1 LKVSFPTVAGKTYQV
16 SSSRDLKQWELRNDP
31 INGTG
36 QTVALDFNIEKEARN
51 FFRVEVINPISVKIE
66 QRQNKGVNLTFA
78 TNPGRK
84 YLVLTSRDLQLWE
97 AQGDP
102 IESTGQTITLDGH
115 QQVNLYYK
123 IEEIPIAPAPNMV
136 WIKGGKFVM
145 GSRVDEQD
153 RDWDEDPLT
162 EVTLSHGF
170 WMGKY
175 EVTQRD
181 YQALVGT
188 NPSWFTGDTNRPV
201 EQVSWAEAMAYCA
214 KLTETERIGG
224 RLPASYAYRLPTEAE
239 FEYACRGGSTT
250 RFSFGDDPGFSQ
262 LGEHAWCRGNS
273 DGTTHPVGKKF
284 SNAFGLHDMHGNVW
298 EWCLD
303 WYADRYSGGSVVD
316 PIGPASGKG
325 RVFRGGGW
333 DYKNAACRSAF
344 RNHAGPARTFNY
356 VGFRVVLAPELLEPR
371 AN

>member
-1 LKVSFPTVAGKTYQV
+1 MMNRASFFLLTVAIAVISSHAAEQAVVRPKLAIGAAQGGALKVSFPTVAGKTYQV

-51 FFRVEVINPISVKIE
+51 FFRVEVINPISV
-66 QRQNKGVNLTFA
+66 
-78 TNPGRK
+78 
-84 YLVLTSRDLQLWE
+84 
-97 AQGDP
+97 
-102 IESTGQTITLDGH
+102 
-115 QQVNLYYK
+115 K